1 MLNRAEVKVN
11 LGLLKSTA
19 VIDDHIFRDL
29 VRKMVTEMPFDELSK
44 LMKFTKTDPTTSEV
58 RAKIFDCKTDEH
70 ERQHL
75 MLLERQQV
83 ILYEAEVFL

>member
-1 MLNRAEVKVN
+1 MLNKVEVKVN
-11 LGLLKSTA
+11 AELLKNT
-19 VIDDHIFRDL
+19 VVTDEHIFRDL
-29 VRKMVTEMPFDELSK
+29 ARKMVTEMPFDELSK
-44 LMKFTKTDPTTSEV
+44 LIKFTKTDPTANEV
-58 RAKIFDCKTDEH
+58 IAKINDYKTDEH